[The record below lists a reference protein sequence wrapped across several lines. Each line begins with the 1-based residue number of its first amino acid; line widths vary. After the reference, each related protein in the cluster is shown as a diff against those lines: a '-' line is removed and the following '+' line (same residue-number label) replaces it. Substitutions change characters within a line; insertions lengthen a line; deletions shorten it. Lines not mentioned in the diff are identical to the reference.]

1 MSLFP
6 NDKNL
11 RVIKTARTEKE
22 INDAVKEGYFPLL
35 KKVERD
41 EKIYSRL
48 SVYQNRVTG
57 EIVTFSDL
65 RFLYRNEEKLKDYD
79 EIFSFHYYP
88 YNFPNPY
95 AAYLIP
101 KDIAEGE
108 KVYLDDVIED
118 FIGSSHWGAYRLDK
132 HEAVWNG
139 KDIEVSFNEETDT
152 LHFIG

>member
-41 EKIYSRL
+41 KKIYTRL
-48 SVYQNRVTG
+48 SVYQNRNTG
-57 EIVTFSDL
+57 EVVTFSDL
-65 RFLYRNEEKLKDYD
+65 RFLYWNKEILKDCN
-79 EIFSFHYYP
+79 EVFTLHYYP

-101 KDIAEGE
+101 KDIVEGE
-108 KVYLDDVIED
+108 KVYLDDIIED
-118 FIGSSHWGAYRLDK
+118 FIGSTHWGAYRLDK

-139 KDIEVSFNEETDT
+139 KDIVVSFNEETDT